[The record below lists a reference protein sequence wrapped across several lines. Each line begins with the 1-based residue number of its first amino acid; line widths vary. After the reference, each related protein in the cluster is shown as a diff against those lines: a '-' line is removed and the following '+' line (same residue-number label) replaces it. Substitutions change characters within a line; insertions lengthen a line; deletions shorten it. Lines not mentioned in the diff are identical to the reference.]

1 MKECAAGIYAD
12 GGACKGKEISM
23 SDLFEPCDFWGLK
36 LKNRFVRSATLE
48 GMATDEK
55 IPSDLLLTL
64 YEELAI
70 SDVGLIITSAVRAD
84 RSWDPSPKSR
94 NLCLDR
100 DQLVPGFSKLAGRV
114 HDFGSKVIL
123 QLGTFYRFKGELVG
137 PSALPFP
144 GASGTTMLR
153 ALEEGEIATI
163 VEIYGEAGRRAREAG
178 FDGVQINAA
187 HGFPLSRFLSP
198 VFNKRQDGYG
208 GSPEARARIVIEI
221 TDKIGKKAG
230 QDFPVLVKMNVSDF
244 AGEDF
249 FLEDAVDVARILS
262 QKGIAAIET
271 SGGASGQTV
280 TWLGAVNDSDWTEGY
295 FVEYGA
301 LIKKAVPVP
310 IIMVG
315 GIRSLEMAEA
325 VIQQGKADLIAM
337 SRPFIREPGIVR
349 RWREGD
355 LTPSDCS
362 SCNGCLDFVLNGHP
376 LQCVE
381 G

>member
-1 MKECAAGIYAD
+1 MF
-12 GGACKGKEISM
+12 SF
-23 SDLFEPCDFWGLK
+23 FEPVDFCGLR
-36 LKNRFVRSATLE
+36 LNNHFVRSATLE
-48 GMATDEK
+48 GMATADK
-55 IPSDLLLTL
+55 IPSDPLLAL
-64 YEELAI
+64 YEELAKGC
-70 SDVGLIITSAVRAD
+70 VGLIITSAVRPD
-84 RSWDPSPKSR
+84 RSWDPSPNSR

-100 DQLVPGFSKLAGRV
+100 DDLVPAFTRLAERV
-114 HDFGSKVIL
+114 HDFGSRVFL
-123 QLGTFYRFKGELVG
+123 QLGTFYRFRGELVG
-137 PSALPFP
+137 PSALPFQ
-144 GASGTTMLR
+144 GASGTTILR
-153 ALEEGEIATI
+153 ALEEGEVATI
-163 VEIYGEAGRRAREAG
+163 VDIYGEAGRRAREAG

-187 HGFPLSRFLSP
+187 HGFPVSRFLSP

-208 GSPEARARIVIEI
+208 GSPGARARIVIEI
-221 TDKIGKKAG
+221 RDKIGKKAG

-244 AGEDF
+244 AGEEF

-271 SGGASGQTV
+271 SGGASGQKV

-315 GIRSLEMAEA
+315 GLRSLEMAEA
-325 VIQQGKADLIAM
+325 VVQRGKADLVAM

-362 SCNGCLDFVLNGHP
+362 SCNGCLDLVLSGHP
-376 LQCVE
+376 LQCVAA
-381 G
+381 